1 MSDTIERVL
10 IVEDERGLADNYA
23 EILDREY
30 TVETVYDG
38 ETALSVVDETVD
50 AILLDRRMPGL
61 SGGEVLSQ
69 LRDRG
74 YDGPVTMLTAVKP
87 DWDIVEMGFD
97 DYLLKPIGMTELT
110 EAVER
115 LAVFATVDWTVRQ
128 HVRQTVTQA
137 ALEGQKGQID
147 DDRLDGL
154 QRAAAESASE
164 LDDVTSE
171 LSPAETEL
179 IVKTITR
186 NLGGNE

>member
-10 IVEDERGLADNYA
+10 IVEDERGLADSYA
-23 EILDREY
+23 EILGREY

-61 SGGEVLSQ
+61 SGGEVLSR

-74 YDGPVTMLTAVKP
+74 YDGPVTMLTAVEP

-97 DYLLKPIGMTELT
+97 DYLLKPVGMGELT

-137 ALEGQKGQID
+137 ALEGEKGQID

-186 NLGGNE
+186 NLGGGE

>member
-61 SGGEVLSQ
+61 SGGEVLSR

>member
-30 TVETVYDG
+30 TVKTVYDG